1 MTFSKLANWKSTISL
16 TLLVITALVGGVF
29 FFNNRYNDEK
39 WHIELFEAQHLV
51 KYIYLPLLS
60 PTYPDRVT
68 DSEFNSFFFRDG
80 SVSSRSNKPN
90 ESAIEKELSRRV
102 TQALDQLDLS
112 IVEIPFLD
120 IFPPVTVELAI
131 PPKYV
136 VISPRDRIE
145 HVDGYLV
152 KQDLT
157 SEQIDD
163 LEKDI
168 EMSGEHSAYA
178 VRISGIATYPALIDD
193 NLSYQR
199 TVFAVAHEWIHHYL
213 AFFNL
218 GKIYFSGGAAI
229 NETVADIAAGE
240 ITDVVLR
247 NYPPR
252 DEPGKMV
259 EGKLFDYK
267 LLRDLR
273 QDVDGLL
280 LAQELRAAEKLMLTK
295 RLAWCEEFNWCPRRI
310 NQAYLAW
317 VDQYSARDGSQN
329 IVGQQLTNIRLAT
342 GSLHD
347 FLVVVREINSSESL
361 SGIQQEI
368 VATP

>member
-1 MTFSKLANWKSTISL
+1 MRFSKLANWKSTIPL
-16 TLLVITALVGGVF
+16 TLLLVTALVGGVF
-29 FFNNRYNDEK
+29 FFNNRYNNEK

-51 KYIYLPLLS
+51 KYIYLPQLT
-60 PTYPDRVT
+60 PTYPDRVI
-68 DSEFNSFFFRDG
+68 DSEFNSFFFREG
-80 SVSSRSNKPN
+80 SVSPRSNKPD

-102 TQALDQLDLS
+102 TQALGQLDLS
-112 IVEIPFLD
+112 IVQIPFLD
-120 IFPPVTVELAI
+120 IFPPVSVELAV

-136 VISPRDRIE
+136 VISPRDRIK
-145 HVDGYLV
+145 HADGYLV

-178 VRISGIATYPALIDD
+178 VRVSGIATYPALIDD

-218 GKIYFSGGAAI
+218 GRIYFSGGTAI
-229 NETVADIAAGE
+229 NETVADIAASE

-247 NYPPR
+247 NHPTS
-252 DEPGKMV
+252 DEPSEMLKG
-259 EGKLFDYK
+259 EPFDFK

-280 LAQELRAAEKLMLTK
+280 LAQDLRVAEELMSTK
-295 RLAWCEEFNWCPRRI
+295 RLAWCKEFNWCPRRI

-329 IVGQQLTNIRLAT
+329 IVGQQLKNIRLT
-342 GSLHD
+342 TDSLHD
-347 FLVVVREINSSESL
+347 FLVVVREIDSSESL
-361 SGIQQEI
+361 SGIQREI
-368 VATP
+368 VNSR